1 MTYFGVFV
9 RLHSYIEAS
18 TYRIL
23 FQLLSSPVSCMLFVT
38 WGYLVCFLGKRKY
51 IYKVG
56 SNLKYKKWTTKGSVD
71 KVSNT
76 KRTFIGS
83 LIYRLCKGYR
93 SCGASSRK
101 CFTHKHKHIL
111 KHTYTHKN
119 KELHIHTHII
129 PSQQKSLHT
138 CTFTRMCSC
147 ALIPKKEA

>member
-1 MTYFGVFV
+1 M
-9 RLHSYIEAS
+9 
-18 TYRIL
+18 
-23 FQLLSSPVSCMLFVT
+23 
-38 WGYLVCFLGKRKY
+38 CFLGKRKY

-101 CFTHKHKHIL
+101 CFTHKHKHFNHSMSYMLAIAFMPHKSCCVAESMYVNLNLEPFAHIGLRKVGSMGFSFYYEL
-111 KHTYTHKN
+111 K
-119 KELHIHTHII
+119 
-129 PSQQKSLHT
+129 
-138 CTFTRMCSC
+138 
-147 ALIPKKEA
+147 